1 MKERISVLLL
11 SVLLLTAV
19 GYVHVFQ
26 KIVEDKSFSY
36 AAIEDTNEEAEENT
50 EKSSEESSRETDQ
63 DEDPLKF
70 HEVMTV
76 SLISS
81 VSISKIG
88 HYSLGITGYYP
99 EIVSPPPQS

>member
-1 MKERISVLLL
+1 MKDRISVLLL

-36 AAIEDTNEEAEENT
+36 AAVKDTNEEAEENT

-70 HEVMTV
+70 HEAMTMIL
-76 SLISS
+76 SSS
-81 VSISKIG
+81 VSISRNG
-88 HYSLGITGYYP
+88 YYSPGIPGYYP
-99 EIVSPPPQS
+99 KIVSPPPQI